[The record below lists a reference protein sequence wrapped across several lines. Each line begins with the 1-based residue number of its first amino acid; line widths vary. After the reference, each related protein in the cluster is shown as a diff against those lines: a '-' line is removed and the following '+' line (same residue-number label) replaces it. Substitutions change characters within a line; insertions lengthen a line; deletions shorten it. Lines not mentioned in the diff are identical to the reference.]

1 MIRIVDGKPYLDQ
14 VKALILE
21 YTQWLNRD
29 LSFQNLDKELAD
41 IAEKYTAPNGEL
53 LVAIDDNEV
62 VLGMVA
68 YYQHSEARCEMKR
81 L

>member
-41 IAEKYTAPNGEL
+41 IAEKYTAEW
-53 LVAIDDNEV
+53 
-62 VLGMVA
+62 
-68 YYQHSEARCEMKR
+68 
-81 L
+81 